1 MNKLDEFKYN
11 VAGKNITVIGIGI
24 SNLPLIKY
32 LVSLGANV
40 TACDRRSAEDLGEN
54 YTELEKLG
62 VKFNLGDGY
71 LNNLLGD
78 MIFKTPGMRYDV
90 PELLKAKENGSIVT
104 SEMEVFFE
112 VCPSH
117 IIAVTGSDGKTT
129 TTTLI
134 HKMMTDA
141 GYKTWLG
148 GNIGNPLLTD
158 TEKMKENDWVILE
171 LSSFQLHTMRK
182 SPEIAVITNI
192 SPNHLD
198 MHKDYKEYIDAK
210 KNIMLYQNEGDT
222 LIVNADN
229 QVTADIGKSANGAV
243 KYFSR
248 NGMADVYLDRNIIKR
263 GIVEILNIKDI
274 KIPGMHNVENYM
286 AAIAAVS
293 GLVSKDV
300 IVNVAKT
307 FGGVEHRI
315 ELVRTLDGVKYYNS
329 SIDSSPNRTINTLRV
344 FPNKVIMIAG
354 GKDKGIPYDEIG
366 PALAE
371 HVKVLILIG
380 ATSDKIQ
387 EALDAEIN
395 KTGNGKD
402 IEVIRATSYEDA
414 VNTARS
420 KAHDGDV
427 VLLSPASTS
436 FDMFRNFEERG
447 NLFKKIV
454 NELN

>member
-40 TACDRRSAEDLGEN
+40 TACDRRSAEGEN

-71 LNNLLGD
+71 LNNLSGD

-248 NGMADVYLDRNIIKR
+248 NGMADVYLDGNIIKR

-293 GLVSKDV
+293 GLVSKEV

>member
-40 TACDRRSAEDLGEN
+40 TACDRRSAEDLGEH

-71 LNNLLGD
+71 LNNLSGD

-248 NGMADVYLDRNIIKR
+248 NGMADVYLDGNIIKR

>member
-40 TACDRRSAEDLGEN
+40 TACDRRSAEDLGKN

-71 LNNLLGD
+71 LNNLSGD

-248 NGMADVYLDRNIIKR
+248 NGMADVYLDGNIIKR

-286 AAIAAVS
+286 AAIATVS
-293 GLVSKDV
+293 GLVSKEV

>member
-71 LNNLLGD
+71 LNNLSGD

-248 NGMADVYLDRNIIKR
+248 NGMADVYLDGNIIKR

-436 FDMFRNFEERG
+436 FDMFRNFKERG

>member
-71 LNNLLGD
+71 LNNLSGD

-90 PELLKAKENGSIVT
+90 PELLKAKKNGSIVT
-104 SEMEVFFE
+104 SEMEVFFD

-402 IEVIRATSYEDA
+402 IEVIRATSYENA

>member
-40 TACDRRSAEDLGEN
+40 TACDRRSAEDLGKN

-62 VKFNLGDGY
+62 IKFNLGDGY
-71 LNNLLGD
+71 LNNLSGD

-248 NGMADVYLDRNIIKR
+248 NGMADVYLDGNIIKR

-293 GLVSKDV
+293 GLVSKEV

>member
-71 LNNLLGD
+71 LNNLSGD

-210 KNIMLYQNEGDT
+210 KNIMFYQNEGDT

-248 NGMADVYLDRNIIKR
+248 NGMADVYLDGNIIKR

-293 GLVSKDV
+293 GLVSKEV

>member
-71 LNNLLGD
+71 LNNLSGD

-210 KNIMLYQNEGDT
+210 KNIMLHQNEGDT

-248 NGMADVYLDRNIIKR
+248 NGMADVYLDGNIIKR

>member
-71 LNNLLGD
+71 LNNLSGD

-90 PELLKAKENGSIVT
+90 PELLKAKKNGSIVT
-104 SEMEVFFE
+104 SEMEVFFD

-229 QVTADIGKSANGAV
+229 QVTADIGKSASGAV

-293 GLVSKDV
+293 GLVSKEV

>member
-71 LNNLLGD
+71 LNNLSGD

-248 NGMADVYLDRNIIKR
+248 NGMADVYLDGNIIKR

-286 AAIAAVS
+286 AAIATVS
-293 GLVSKDV
+293 GLVSKEV

>member
-71 LNNLLGD
+71 LNNLSGD

-112 VCPSH
+112 VCSSH

-222 LIVNADN
+222 LIVSADN

-248 NGMADVYLDRNIIKR
+248 NGMADVYLDGNIIKR

-293 GLVSKDV
+293 GLVSKEV

>member
-71 LNNLLGD
+71 LNNLSGD

-229 QVTADIGKSANGAV
+229 QVTADIGKSASGAV

-248 NGMADVYLDRNIIKR
+248 NGMADVYLDGNIIKR

-436 FDMFRNFEERG
+436 FDMFRNFKERG

>member
-54 YTELEKLG
+54 YIELEKLG

-71 LNNLLGD
+71 LNNLSGD

-248 NGMADVYLDRNIIKR
+248 NGMADVYLDGNIIKR

-293 GLVSKDV
+293 SLVSKEV

-436 FDMFRNFEERG
+436 FDMFKNFEERG

>member
-229 QVTADIGKSANGAV
+229 QVTADIGKSASGAV

-248 NGMADVYLDRNIIKR
+248 NGMADVYLDGNIIKR

-344 FPNKVIMIAG
+344 FPNKVIIIAG

>member
-71 LNNLLGD
+71 LNNLSGD

-158 TEKMKENDWVILE
+158 NEKMKENDWVILE

-248 NGMADVYLDRNIIKR
+248 NGMADVYLDGNIIKR

>member
-71 LNNLLGD
+71 LNNLSGD

-210 KNIMLYQNEGDT
+210 KHIMLYQNEGDT

-248 NGMADVYLDRNIIKR
+248 NGMADVYLDGNIIKR

-293 GLVSKDV
+293 GLVSKEV

>member
-71 LNNLLGD
+71 LNNLSGD

-248 NGMADVYLDRNIIKR
+248 NGMADVYLDGNIIKR

-420 KAHDGDV
+420 KAHNGDV

-447 NLFKKIV
+447 NLFKKMV

>member
-71 LNNLLGD
+71 LNNLSGD

-229 QVTADIGKSANGAV
+229 QVTADIGKSANGAG

-248 NGMADVYLDRNIIKR
+248 NGMADVYLDGNIIKR

-293 GLVSKDV
+293 GLVSKEV

-366 PALAE
+366 PALTE

>member
-71 LNNLLGD
+71 LNNLSGD

-248 NGMADVYLDRNIIKR
+248 NGMADVYLDGNIIKR

-293 GLVSKDV
+293 GLVSKEV

-402 IEVIRATSYEDA
+402 IEVIRATSYENA

-447 NLFKKIV
+447 NLFKKMV

>member
-54 YTELEKLG
+54 YTKLEKLG

-71 LNNLLGD
+71 LNNLSGD

-248 NGMADVYLDRNIIKR
+248 NGMADVYLDGNIIKR

-293 GLVSKDV
+293 GLVSKEV

-344 FPNKVIMIAG
+344 FPNKVIIIAG

>member
-54 YTELEKLG
+54 YTKLEKLG

-71 LNNLLGD
+71 LNNLSGD

-248 NGMADVYLDRNIIKR
+248 NGMADVYLDGNIIKR

-293 GLVSKDV
+293 GLVSKEV

>member
-1 MNKLDEFKYN
+1 MTKLDEFKTDMKN
-11 VAGKNITVIGIGI
+11 KKVAVIGVGI

-32 LVSLGANV
+32 LVKLGADV
-40 TACDRRSAEDLGEN
+40 TACDKRCKEDLGKN
-54 YTELEKLG
+54 YTEPESLG
-62 VKFNLGDGY
+62 VKFSLGDNY
-71 LNNLLGD
+71 LKNLSGD
-78 MIFKTPGMRYDV
+78 VIFKTPGMRFDV
-90 PELLKAKENGSIVT
+90 PELLAAKANGSVVT
-104 SEMEVFFE
+104 SEMEIFFD

-117 IIAVTGSDGKTT
+117 IIGVTGSDGKTT

-134 HKMMTDA
+134 HKMMTTS

-148 GNIGNPLLTD
+148 GNIGNPLLAE
-158 TEKMKENDWVILE
+158 TENMKEDDWVILE

-198 MHKDYKEYIDAK
+198 MHKDYREYIDAK
-210 KNIMLYQNEGDT
+210 KNVMLYQSGDNV
-222 LIVNADN
+222 LVVNADN
-229 QVTADIGKSANGAV
+229 DVTAQIGKEAKGAV
-243 KYFSR
+243 RYFSR
-248 NGMADVYLDRNIIKR
+248 KGKADVYLDGDVIKR
-263 GIVEILNIKDI
+263 SGGAVLNINDI

-286 AAIAAVS
+286 AAVAAVE
-293 GLVSKDV
+293 GLVDDRV
-300 IVNVAKT
+300 IRGVAKT

-315 ELVRTLDGVKYYNS
+315 ELVRTLDGVRYYNS

-344 FPNKVIMIAG
+344 FPEKVIMIGG
-354 GKDKGIPYDEIG
+354 GKDKGIPYDELG
-366 PALAE
+366 PSLAE

-387 EALDAEIN
+387 ESLNAEIK
-395 KTGNGKD
+395 KTGKGKD
-402 IEVIRATSYEDA
+402 IEVIRAVSYEDA

-420 KAHDGDV
+420 RASVGDV
-427 VLLSPASTS
+427 VILTPASTS

-454 NELN
+454 NELK

>member
-71 LNNLLGD
+71 LNNLSGD

-134 HKMMTDA
+134 HKMMIDA

-248 NGMADVYLDRNIIKR
+248 NGMADVYLDGNIIKR

-293 GLVSKDV
+293 GLVSKEV

-436 FDMFRNFEERG
+436 FDMFKNFEERG

>member
-71 LNNLLGD
+71 LNNLSGD

-90 PELLKAKENGSIVT
+90 PELLKAKKNGSIVT
-104 SEMEVFFE
+104 SEMEVFFD

>member
-1 MNKLDEFKYN
+1 MTKLDEFKTG
-11 VAGKNITVIGIGI
+11 VKDKDITVIGIGI

-32 LVSLGANV
+32 LAELGAHV
-40 TACDRRSAEDLGEN
+40 TACDRRTKDDLGES
-54 YTELEKLG
+54 YKELSEIG
-62 VKFNLGDGY
+62 VKLNLGGTY
-71 LNNLLGD
+71 LENLSGD
-78 MIFKTPGMRYDV
+78 IIFKTPGMRYDV
-90 PELLKAKENGSIVT
+90 PQLLKAKENGSVVT
-104 SEMEVFFE
+104 SEMEVFFD

-134 HKMMTDA
+134 HKMMANA
-141 GYKTWLG
+141 GYTTWLG

-158 TEKMKENDWVILE
+158 AEKMKKDDWVILE

-198 MHKDYKEYIDAK
+198 MHKDYQEYIDAK
-210 KNIMLYQNEGDT
+210 KNIMLYQSADNT

-229 QVTADIGKSANGAV
+229 EVTSLIGKEAKGRV

-248 NGMADVYLDRNIIKR
+248 TQKADVYLDGSIIKR
-263 GIVEILNIKDI
+263 GSDSVLNISDI

-286 AAIAAVS
+286 TAIAAVQ
-293 GLVSKDV
+293 GLVDDKV
-300 IVNVAKT
+300 ITDVAKD

-315 ELVRTLDGVKYYNS
+315 ELVRTLDGVRYYNS

-344 FPNKVIMIAG
+344 FPEKVIMIGG

-366 PALAE
+366 PSLAE

-380 ATSDKIQ
+380 ATSDKIA
-387 EALDAEIN
+387 EALDNEI
-395 KTGNGKD
+395 KRSGNGKD
-402 IEVIRATSYEDA
+402 IEVIRASTYKDA

-420 KAHDGDV
+420 RACEGDV
-427 VLLSPASTS
+427 VILTPASTS

-454 NELN
+454 NELE